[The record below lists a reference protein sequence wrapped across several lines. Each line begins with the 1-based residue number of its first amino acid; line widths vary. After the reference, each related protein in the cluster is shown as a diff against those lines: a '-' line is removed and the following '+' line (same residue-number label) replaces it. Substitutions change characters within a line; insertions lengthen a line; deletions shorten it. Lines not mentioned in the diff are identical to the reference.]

1 MKIKGKIFLVDDDEL
16 IVAMLT
22 RVLKQT
28 GYDVRAVT
36 SADDIVSH
44 IEAWAPDILMLD
56 INLPGKSGIEILRE
70 IGTRQ
75 LNSVAIM
82 LTADD
87 SAETAVKAMKLGAA
101 DYLTKPFDIE
111 EVKIVIAN
119 ALERSHMKQEL
130 EYHRQVSS
138 SLFTKEL
145 IGNSP
150 AIREL
155 KSKIDKMA
163 HAGISTILITGES
176 GTGKELMARYIH
188 NALNGGPDTKYA
200 PFIGVNCAALP
211 ETLLESE
218 LFGYE
223 KGAFTDAKSDKKG
236 VFELA
241 EEGTL
246 LLDEIGEMKS
256 GLQSKLLRVL
266 EERSFRRIGGKEEVP
281 IDVTVMATTN
291 RNLAES
297 LSKGE
302 FRLDLYYRLNAFS
315 LVIPPLRERKEDIPL
330 LGKHYLSYF
339 SAKYNRHAIKDFSPE
354 AVLCMISYPWP
365 GNIRELKNVIERI
378 VVLEN
383 ISTITPQHLPQEI
396 SYQIPAAPTESAF
409 RIVLPEA
416 GISLDDVERDLLQ
429 QALEKADHNKTVAAK
444 LLNISYDSLR
454 YQARK
459 FGLD

>member
-1 MKIKGKIFLVDDDEL
+1 MKFKGKIFLVDDDEL
-16 IVAMLT
+16 IVSMLM

-28 GYDVRAVT
+28 GYDVR
-36 SADDIVSH
+36 VSTTPDEVVAK
-44 IEAWAPDILMLD
+44 IEAWGPDIVMLD
-56 INLPGKSGIEILRE
+56 INLPGKSGIDLLQEL
-70 IGTRQ
+70 GARQ
-75 LNSVAIM
+75 LKAKAIM

-87 SAETAVKAMKLGAA
+87 TAETAVKAMKLGAV
-101 DYLTKPFDIE
+101 DYLTKPFDID

-119 ALERSHMKQEL
+119 ALARAHMEQEL
-130 EYHRQVSS
+130 TYHRQVSS
-138 SLFTKEL
+138 SLFTREL
-145 IGNSP
+145 IGDSP
-150 AIREL
+150 AVQEL
-155 KSKIDKMA
+155 KARIDKIVQ
-163 HAGISTILITGES
+163 AGISTILITGES

-188 NALNGGPDTKYA
+188 QAIHGTPDLKFA

-211 ETLLESE
+211 ETLLETE

-223 KGAFTDAKSDKKG
+223 KGAFTDAKADKKG

-241 EEGTL
+241 EGGTL

-291 RNLAES
+291 RNLSEA
-297 LSKGE
+297 LNTGD
-302 FRLDLYYRLNAFS
+302 FRLDLYYRLSAFA
-315 LVIPPLRERKEDIPL
+315 LVIPPLRERQEDIPL
-330 LGKHYLSYF
+330 LAKHYLSHF
-339 SAKYNRHAIKDFSPE
+339 STRYNRHAINGFSPE
-354 AVLCMISYPWP
+354 ALACMNSYPWP

-383 ISTITPQHLPQEI
+383 FPTILPLHLPREI
-396 SYQIPAAPTESAF
+396 SQQVSAVPAASPF
-409 RIVLPEA
+409 RIVLPED
-416 GISLDDVERDLLQ
+416 GLSLDNLELDLLQ
-429 QALEKADHNKTVAAK
+429 QALARAKNNKTIAAK

-454 YQARK
+454 YQVKK